1 MKNIPPVIGGPS
13 RYSNPQKNKSRPKG
27 YMGPTRYLSATRG
40 TYNIIYVHCH
50 TRLAHSSQSWPS
62 DSSVS
67 VPRLLLHCSFQS
79 LLDRRDRGTVSFYLY
94 LRSTVAHSSNRKLDF
109 ALWTLFKGNKSKGQ
123 KLVCDWKSVY
133 LYEFI
138 KLSGTINLM
147 TDISHPV
154 TTAKGSE
161 LTICIFF
168 YSSSK
173 TLFTPLGADLLPP
186 KARDT
191 TLHMLRVETLSIFVL

>member
-1 MKNIPPVIGGPS
+1 
-13 RYSNPQKNKSRPKG
+13 
-27 YMGPTRYLSATRG
+27 MGPTRYLSATRG
-40 TYNIIYVHCH
+40 TYNIIYALPH

-67 VPRLLLHCSFQS
+67 VPRLSLHCSFQS

-109 ALWTLFKGNKSKGQ
+109 ALWTLFKGNKSKG
-123 KLVCDWKSVY
+123 KSLVCDWKSVY

-168 YSSSK
+168 ILLQK
-173 TLFTPLGADLLPP
+173 LFLPRWVP
-186 KARDT
+186 TSYLQK
-191 TLHMLRVETLSIFVL
+191 RVIPRSTCWELTLSIFVR